1 MPHGHVGPSARLHFA
16 GCRLDRRGEAFRLE
30 AADGAGFLAR
40 LDIDDAGNEGTFS
53 GATPFPLETVDSENF
68 IAYEDLTSET
78 ILGWIQDVVVGDY
91 EEHVNGQ
98 IAKMI
103 DATVSPETE
112 DNEADFPW
120 TTSTETE
127 EPAA

>member
-1 MPHGHVGPSARLHFA
+1 MNYTWK
-16 GCRLDRRGEAFRLE
+16 LDRIKRKTTSDVTNAIVQTYWTKTGT
-30 AADGAGFLAR
+30 
-40 LDIDDAGNEGTFS
+40 DDAGNEGSFS

-68 IAYEDLTSET
+68 IAYEALTSET
-78 ILGWIQDVVVGDY
+78 ILGWIQGVVVGDY

-103 DATVSPETE
+103 DATVSPENE

-120 TTSTETE
+120 TTSTETP
-127 EPAA
+127 EPEV

>member
-1 MPHGHVGPSARLHFA
+1 MIMNYTWK
-16 GCRLDRRGEAFRLE
+16 LDRIKRKTTSDVTNAIVQTYWTKTGT
-30 AADGAGFLAR
+30 
-40 LDIDDAGNEGTFS
+40 DDAGNEGTFS

-78 ILGWIQDVVVGDY
+78 ILGWIQGVVVGDY

-103 DATVSPETE
+103 DATVSPENE

-120 TTSTETE
+120 TTSTETP
-127 EPAA
+127 EPEV